1 MRHRVA
7 GRKLSRHTQHRELMF
22 RNMLVSLL
30 EHERIKTT
38 LAKGKE
44 LRSWADKMIS
54 LGKKGTLHA
63 RRQAFALLRNEG
75 IVKKLFDQIAPKLK
89 DREGGY
95 TRVYKLGWRHGDA
108 APLSLVELVTF
119 AHPEEKKKS
128 TITKAKE
135 ALGKVTPKK
144 KEKVE
149 TKEKVEEK
157 GKGKGKGKE
166 NEKEKEKGK
175 EKKEKK
181 VKKEEKEAPK
191 AKKEKPKK
199 KASAEKT
206 KEKTKSK

>member
-30 EHERIKTT
+30 QHERIKTT

-44 LRSWADKMIS
+44 LRSWADRMIS

-63 RRQAFALLRNEG
+63 RRRAFSLLRDKG
-75 IVKKLFDQIAPKLK
+75 IVKKLFDEIAPKLK
-89 DREGGY
+89 DRQGGY
-95 TRVYKLGWRHGDA
+95 TRVYKLGWRQGDA

-135 ALGKVTPKK
+135 VLGKVTPKK

-149 TKEKVEEK
+149 KKEKD
-157 GKGKGKGKE
+157 
-166 NEKEKEKGK
+166 KEKPKEKPK
-175 EKKEKK
+175 EKAKEEKKEKK
-181 VKKEEKEAPK
+181 VKKVEKEASKEKK
-191 AKKEKPKK
+191 AKPKK
-199 KASAEKT
+199 KSSEEKG
-206 KEKTKSK
+206 K

>member
-30 EHERIKTT
+30 QHERIKTT

-44 LRSWADKMIS
+44 LRSWADRIIS
-54 LGKKGTLHA
+54 LGKQGTLHA
-63 RRQAFALLRNEG
+63 RRRAFALLRNEG
-75 IVKKLFDQIAPKLK
+75 IVKKLFDEIVPKLK
-89 DREGGY
+89 NREGGY
-95 TRVYKLGWRHGDA
+95 TRVFKLGWRQGDG

-119 AHPEEKKKS
+119 SHPEEKKKS

-135 ALGKVTPKK
+135 VLEKVTPRK
-144 KEKVE
+144 KEKG
-149 TKEKVEEK
+149 
-157 GKGKGKGKE
+157 GKK
-166 NEKEKEKGK
+166 EKEKEKEKERGK

-191 AKKEKPKK
+191 GKKEKPKK
-199 KASAEKT
+199 KSSGEK
-206 KEKTKSK
+206 K

>member
-30 EHERIKTT
+30 QHERIRTT

-44 LRSWADKMIS
+44 FRSWADRMIT

-63 RRQAFALLRNEG
+63 RRQAFALLRNHE
-75 IVKKLFDQIAPKLK
+75 IVKKLFDEIAPKLK

-95 TRVYKLGWRHGDA
+95 TRIYKMGWRQGDG

-119 AHPEEKKKS
+119 SHPEEKKKS
-128 TITKAKE
+128 PVTKAKE
-135 ALGKVTPKK
+135 ALEKVAPKK
-144 KEKVE
+144 KGKEEK
-149 TKEKVEEK
+149 KEKKEEEKEK
-157 GKGKGKGKE
+157 GKGKPKE
-166 NEKEKEKGK
+166 K

-181 VKKEEKEAPK
+181 VKKEVKETPK
-191 AKKEKPKK
+191 EKKEKPKK
-199 KASAEKT
+199 KS
-206 KEKTKSK
+206 SK

>member
-30 EHERIKTT
+30 QHERIKTT

-44 LRSWADKMIS
+44 LRSWADKIIT

-63 RRQAFALLRNEG
+63 KRQAFALLRNHES
-75 IVKKLFDQIAPKLK
+75 VKKLFEEIVPRLK
-89 DREGGY
+89 GREGGY
-95 TRVYKLGWRHGDA
+95 TRVYKMGWRQGDG

-119 AHPEEKKKS
+119 SHPEEKKS
-128 TITKAKE
+128 TVKKAKE
-135 ALGKVTPKK
+135 VLEKVAPKK
-144 KEKVE
+144 KGKEEK
-149 TKEKVEEK
+149 KEKKEE
-157 GKGKGKGKE
+157 
-166 NEKEKEKGK
+166 EKEKGKAKPKEK

-191 AKKEKPKK
+191 EKKEKPKK
-199 KASAEKT
+199 KSSPE
-206 KEKTKSK
+206 KSKPR

>member
-30 EHERIKTT
+30 QHERIKTT

-44 LRSWADKMIS
+44 LRNWADRIIS

-75 IVKKLFDQIAPKLK
+75 IVKKLFDEIAPKFK

-95 TRVYKLGWRHGDA
+95 TRVYKFGWRQGDG

-119 AHPEEKKKS
+119 SHPEEKKKS
-128 TITKAKE
+128 AIKKAKE
-135 ALGKVTPKK
+135 VLEKVTPKK
-144 KEKVE
+144 KGKEE
-149 TKEKVEEK
+149 KEKK
-157 GKGKGKGKE
+157 
-166 NEKEKEKGK
+166 KEKEKGK

-181 VKKEEKEAPK
+181 GKKEEKEAPK
-191 AKKEKPKK
+191 EKKEKPKK
-199 KASAEKT
+199 KSSEGK
-206 KEKTKSK
+206 KK

>member
-7 GRKLSRHTQHRELMF
+7 GRKFSRHTQHRELMF

-44 LRSWADKMIS
+44 LRSWADRIIT
-54 LGKKGTLHA
+54 LGKRGTLHA
-63 RRQAFALLRNEG
+63 RRRAFALLRDKG
-75 IVKKLFDQIAPKLK
+75 IVKKLFDEIAPKFK
-89 DREGGY
+89 DRAGGY
-95 TRVYKLGWRHGDA
+95 TRVYKLGWRQGDA
-108 APLSLVELVTF
+108 APLSLVELVSF

-135 ALGKVTPKK
+135 VLEKVTPKK

-149 TKEKVEEK
+149 KKEKVKEK
-157 GKGKGKGKE
+157 PKE
-166 NEKEKEKGK
+166 KPKEKEK

-191 AKKEKPKK
+191 EKKAKPKK
-199 KASAEKT
+199 KNSE
-206 KEKTKSK
+206 KSK